1 MKQAILHLLEGV
13 AVIHKMGLVHRDL
26 KSKNV
31 LVELGLKELKIIL
44 ADFGLVKKINEKDKL
59 MKTICGTPGNMAPEM
74 IKE

>member
-1 MKQAILHLLEGV
+1 
-13 AVIHKMGLVHRDL
+13 MGLVHRDL

-44 ADFGLVKKINEKDKL
+44 ADFGLVKKINEKDKP
-59 MKTICGTPGNMAPEM
+59 MKTICGTPGYMAPEM